1 MMNRVSFYLFRQILL
16 SVLFSCLAITI
27 VIWFSQS
34 IKLLALVIN
43 NGGTLWSFI
52 KLMILILPT
61 FLPLVLPLSL
71 MVGALFVYHRMIM
84 ESELVVMQASGMGPM
99 ALATPALYVGM
110 VVALIGYALST
121 WIAPIA
127 NHELVRLQYQIRDD
141 HSILLLRTGS
151 FNDIKQGLTFYARER
166 GHEGEMLG
174 ILIHDTR
181 KPEKPVTIMS
191 ESGELLHG
199 PHGPQVLVKN
209 GVRQDVDRKT
219 GTLSQLSFN
228 SYMVDLGAID
238 DNFSTRWREPRER
251 MMDELIHPDQADMQ
265 PATITRFLGEFHMR
279 LTMPF
284 LAITFVLISCMFI
297 LTGSFDRRGINLKI
311 IMAATSVI
319 ILEATMLSIVNMIAK
334 EIWFVAGLYIIALAP
349 IPIALGRLMSDT
361 VTKPTT
367 SVQIVEG

>member
-1 MMNRVSFYLFRQILL
+1 MNRVSFYLFRQILL

-43 NGGTLWSFI
+43 NGGSLWSFL
-52 KLMILILPT
+52 KLMLLILPT

-99 ALATPALYVGM
+99 ALTMPALYVGV

-121 WIAPIA
+121 TIAPIA

-166 GHEGEMLG
+166 GHEGEMRG

-191 ESGELLHG
+191 ESGELVHG

-209 GVRQDVDRKT
+209 GVRQDVDPKT
-219 GTLSQLSFN
+219 GVLSQLTFN
-228 SYMVDLGAID
+228 SYMVDLGALD

-251 MMDELIHPDQADMQ
+251 MMDELLNPDPTDAQ
-265 PATITRFLGEFHMR
+265 PSTITRFLGEYHMR

-297 LTGSFDRRGINLKI
+297 LTGSFDRRGINVKI
-311 IMAATSVI
+311 TLAAITVI
-319 ILEATMLSIVNMIAK
+319 VLEATMLSVVNLITTH
-334 EIWFVAGLYIIALAP
+334 IWFVVGLYLIALLP
-349 IPIALGRLMSDT
+349 IPIAIMRLMSDR
-361 VTKPTT
+361 VTKPAPM
-367 SVQIVEG
+367 QQMAEG

>member
-1 MMNRVSFYLFRQILL
+1 MNRVSFYLFRQILL
-16 SVLFSCLAITI
+16 SVLFSCLALTI

-52 KLMILILPT
+52 KLMLLILPT

-99 ALATPALYVGM
+99 ALTMPALYVGV

-121 WIAPIA
+121 YIAPIA

-141 HSILLLRTGS
+141 HSVLLLRTGS
-151 FNDIKQGLTFYARER
+151 FNDIKEGLTFYAHDR
-166 GHEGEMLG
+166 GHEGQMLG

-181 KPEKPVTIMS
+181 KPEKPITIMS
-191 ESGELLHG
+191 ESGELIHG

-219 GTLSQLSFN
+219 GNLSQLTFD
-228 SYMVDLGAID
+228 SYMVDLGALD
-238 DNFSTRWREPRER
+238 DNFSSRWREPRER
-251 MMDELIHPDQADMQ
+251 MMDELLNPTGTDAAPMT
-265 PATITRFLGEFHMR
+265 AMRFLAEYHMR

-297 LTGSFDRRGINLKI
+297 LTGSFDRRGITLKI
-311 IMAATSVI
+311 IMAAATVI
-319 ILEATMLSIVNMIAK
+319 VLEAAMLSVVNMIAK
-334 EIWFVAGLYIIALAP
+334 HTWFVVGLYLIALVPLP
-349 IPIALGRLMSDT
+349 ITLHRLMQDK
-361 VTKPTT
+361 VTRPALKP
-367 SVQIVEG
+367 VAMEG

>member
-1 MMNRVSFYLFRQILL
+1 MNRVSFYLFRQILL

-43 NGGTLWSFI
+43 NGGTLWSFL

-99 ALATPALYVGM
+99 ALTTPALYVGI

-166 GHEGEMLG
+166 GREGEMLG

-181 KPEKPVTIMS
+181 IAEKPITIMS

-199 PHGPQVLVKN
+199 PNGPQVLVKN

-219 GTLSQLSFN
+219 GALSQLTFD
-228 SYMVDLGAID
+228 SYMVDLGALD

-251 MMDELIHPDQADMQ
+251 MMGELLNPDPADLRI
-265 PATITRFLGEFHMR
+265 ATTTQFLSEFHMR

-284 LAITFVLISCMFI
+284 LSITFVLISCMFV
-297 LTGSFDRRGINLKI
+297 LTGSFDRRGINMKI

-319 ILEATMLSIVNMIAK
+319 ILEATMLSVVNLITK
-334 EIWFVAGLYIIALAP
+334 QIWFVVGLYIIALVP
-349 IPIALGRLMSDT
+349 IPIALGRLMSDK
-361 VTKPTT
+361 VPKPLPFK
-367 SVQIVEG
+367 QIAEG

>member
-1 MMNRVSFYLFRQILL
+1 MNRVSFYLFRQILL

-52 KLMILILPT
+52 KLMLLILPT

-99 ALATPALYVGM
+99 ALATPALYVGI
-110 VVALIGYALST
+110 VIALIGYALTT

-191 ESGELLHG
+191 EAGELLHG
-199 PHGPQVLVKN
+199 PHGPQVLVRN

-219 GTLSQLSFN
+219 GNLSQLSFN
-228 SYMVDLGAID
+228 SYMVDLGALD

-251 MMDELIHPDQADMQ
+251 MMNELLHPEATDTQ
-265 PATITRFLGEFHMR
+265 PGVAQRFLGEFHMR

-297 LTGSFDRRGINLKI
+297 LTGSFDRRGINQKI
-311 IMAATSVI
+311 IMAAISVI
-319 ILEATMLSIVNMIAK
+319 VLEAIMLSVVNMIAK
-334 EIWFVAGLYIIALAP
+334 DIWFVAGLYIIALVP
-349 IPIALGRLMSDT
+349 IPIALHRLMQDR
-361 VTKPTT
+361 VRRPTT
-367 SVQIVEG
+367 PLRAVEG

>member
-1 MMNRVSFYLFRQILL
+1 MNRVSFYLFRQILL

-43 NGGTLWSFI
+43 NGGTLWSFL

-99 ALATPALYVGM
+99 ALTTPALYVGM
-110 VVALIGYALST
+110 VIALIGYALST
-121 WIAPIA
+121 YIAPIA

-141 HSILLLRTGS
+141 HSVLLLRTGS
-151 FNDIKQGLTFYARER
+151 FNDIKEGLTFYARER
-166 GHEGEMLG
+166 GPEGQMLG

-209 GVRQDVDRKT
+209 GVRQDVDPKT
-219 GTLSQLSFN
+219 GILSQLTFN
-228 SYMVDLGAID
+228 SYMVDLGALD

-251 MMDELIHPDQADMQ
+251 MMNELINPDPTDTPPSAVTQ
-265 PATITRFLGEFHMR
+265 FLAEFHMR

-297 LTGSFDRRGINLKI
+297 LTGSFDRRGITVKI
-311 IMAATSVI
+311 VLAATTVI
-319 ILEATMLSIVNMIAK
+319 ILEATMLSVVNMITK
-334 EIWFVAGLYIIALAP
+334 HIWFVIGLYLIALAP
-349 IPIALGRLMSDT
+349 IPICLHQLMSDKIP
-361 VTKPTT
+361 KPTPLQKT
-367 SVQIVEG
+367 VEG